1 MELIQ
6 SELTPFLYR
15 KRDSNSQ
22 KTDPKSAASAISPF
36 LLLINPQESNLKFVE
51 IVGFEPTQ
59 SKTAVFSSS
68 FLLFFWF
75 R

>member
-1 MELIQ
+1 MESIQ

-22 KTDPKSAASAISPF
+22 NTDPKSAASAISPF
-36 LLLINPQESNLKFVE
+36 LHLINPQDSILKFVE

-59 SKTAVFSSS
+59 SKTAV
-68 FLLFFWF
+68 LQTDLTLQL
-75 R
+75 